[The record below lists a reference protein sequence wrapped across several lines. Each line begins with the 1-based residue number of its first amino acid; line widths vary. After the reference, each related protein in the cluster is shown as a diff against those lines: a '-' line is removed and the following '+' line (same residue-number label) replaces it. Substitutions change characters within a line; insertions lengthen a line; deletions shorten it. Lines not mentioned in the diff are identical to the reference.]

1 MNTQLHIDFD
11 LVHRFENNEESQ
23 AQLDKYRDV
32 FSHECWNVLKRML
45 KGEVITMKSGIN
57 SGISDIRRRAKDLID
72 HYGIPVQRDY
82 LVDED
87 GEKLR
92 IKGYYIR
99 QSDIPGVMMKIVDGL
114 CFSKK

>member
-11 LVHRFENNEESQ
+11 PVHRIENNPESQ
-23 AQLDKYRDV
+23 AQLDKYRDI
-32 FSHECWNVLKRML
+32 FTQECWNVLKRML

-82 LVDED
+82 LIGED

-99 QSDIPGVMMKIVDGL
+99 QSDIPGVMMKIVEGL
-114 CFSKK
+114 YFKK